1 MSRCILHAAS
11 LSLDLPHRRSGTCH
25 LCTKAGMPGHRCHS
39 ELVSHGTVPVQAR
52 GYAVKDQNLQ
62 FSPTP
67 LGEALIGA
75 YDRMGL
81 KAVYECAS
89 GPTLS

>member
-1 MSRCILHAAS
+1 MQSFI
-11 LSLDLPHRRSGTCH
+11 RSAKW
-25 LCTKAGMPGHRCHS
+25 LQ
-39 ELVSHGTVPVQAR
+39 ER
-52 GYAVKDQNLQ
+52 GYAIKDANLL

-81 KAVYECAS
+81 KEVYECVAHRS
-89 GPTLS
+89 VVSLPPVNISLPA